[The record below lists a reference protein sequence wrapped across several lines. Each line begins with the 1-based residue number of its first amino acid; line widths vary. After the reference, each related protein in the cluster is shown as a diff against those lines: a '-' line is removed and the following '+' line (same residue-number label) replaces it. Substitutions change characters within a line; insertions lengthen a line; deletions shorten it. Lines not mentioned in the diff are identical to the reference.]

1 MADEPTTTFLPE
13 DGFPDDLDPAAALD
27 VLDERLVDPTTPAPD
42 LIVTDAAVDPLGR
55 SWAFD
60 FVANRFVSRASGV
73 AQTHGLATLKQ
84 WIEKTLRTARG
95 AHPIHSDDYGMERP
109 FDMIGMPLSMISSQD
124 IEQRVLD
131 AILLHP
137 LITGLSDFQ
146 MDYDPLDTILN
157 VSFTVLL
164 EDDVILPMNLTLP

>member
-1 MADEPTTTFLPE
+1 MADNSNVFLPA
-13 DGFPDDLDPAAALD
+13 DDFPDDLDPQATLE
-27 VLDERLVDPTTPAPD
+27 VLDERLTDPTTPAPD
-42 LIVTDAAVDPLGR
+42 LVVTDTPADPLGR

-60 FVANRFVSRASGV
+60 FGKNRFVTRASGV
-73 AQTHGLATLKQ
+73 AATHGLGTLKT
-84 WIEKTLRTARG
+84 WVEKTLRTARG

-109 FDMIGMPLSMISSQD
+109 FDVIGMPLSMISSQD

-137 LITGLSDFQ
+137 LITGLSDFH